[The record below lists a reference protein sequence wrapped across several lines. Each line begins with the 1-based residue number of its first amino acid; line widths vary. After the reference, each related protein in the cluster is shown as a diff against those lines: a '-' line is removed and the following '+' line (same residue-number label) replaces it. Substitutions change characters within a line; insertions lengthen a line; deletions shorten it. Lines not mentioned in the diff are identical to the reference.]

1 MSIEEFIKALRN
13 KSRYAEKCTL
23 EIMDLCMEAASCIE
37 NLRSQLNAA
46 IAGQETLQKEHNRI
60 KTKLKKYEEIG
71 TVKEIEEAL
80 DMLSL

>member
-1 MSIEEFIKALRN
+1 
-13 KSRYAEKCTL
+13 
-23 EIMDLCMEAASCIE
+23 MEAASCIE